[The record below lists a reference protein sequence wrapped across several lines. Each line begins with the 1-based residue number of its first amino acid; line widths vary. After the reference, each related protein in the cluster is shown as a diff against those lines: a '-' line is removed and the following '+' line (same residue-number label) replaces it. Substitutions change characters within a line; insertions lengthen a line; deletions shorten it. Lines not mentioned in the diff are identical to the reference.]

1 MTSPPRST
9 PPGETERTSNVL
21 AGVLIAIGALVL
33 VVGVG
38 MYSVPAGVITLAV
51 ELIAAGVLAIDVDGR
66 RGRREQGDRS

>member
-1 MTSPPRST
+1 MTGPPQPAPS
-9 PPGETERTSNVL
+9 GETERASNVL
-21 AGVLIAIGALVL
+21 AGVLIVIGALVL

-51 ELIAAGVLAIDVDGR
+51 ELIAAGVLAIDVSGR